1 MATEKIYIGTAKKK
15 EFDDGG
21 SIINIMLSLDGM
33 GEHFKNYGFIT
44 DKGMHKIK
52 LIVSERREED
62 QFGNTHYV
70 TIDTWKP
77 TANETPSENFED
89 DIPF

>member
-1 MATEKIYIGTAKKK
+1 MATEKIYVGTAKKK
-15 EFDDGG
+15 TFDDGG
-21 SIINIMLSLDGM
+21 STINIVMSLDGM
-33 GEHFKNYGFIT
+33 KEHFEKYGFIT

-52 LIVSERREED
+52 LIVSERREAD
-62 QFGNTHYV
+62 QYGNTHYV

-77 TANETPSENFED
+77 ESQETPSENFED

>member
-1 MATEKIYIGTAKKK
+1 MGTEKIYVGTAKEKT
-15 EFDDGG
+15 FDDGG
-21 SIINIMLSLDGM
+21 STINIVMSLDGM
-33 GEHFKNYGFIT
+33 KDHFEKYGFIT

-52 LIVSERREED
+52 LIVSKRREED
-62 QFGNTHYV
+62 QYGNTHYV

-77 TANETPSENFED
+77 ERAETPSENFED